1 MRRVGVFLLVY
12 LLFGFSMAVSAY
24 VIDIYPL
31 EIAAGYL
38 SRAMSAGNADDMVS
52 YTTQAYRL
60 IPPLGNPVWMLP
72 THRTDFNLIRADIA
86 SILDRLST
94 ISRTPRDTAAYA
106 QTLNDARGRLEV
118 IIGHLYEAMPYIY
131 LKPVNLAAAA
141 AYLSTPVLAWKL
153 FARRGKVAETPRD
166 GLQA

>member
-60 IPPLGNPVWMLP
+60 IPPLGNPVWILP